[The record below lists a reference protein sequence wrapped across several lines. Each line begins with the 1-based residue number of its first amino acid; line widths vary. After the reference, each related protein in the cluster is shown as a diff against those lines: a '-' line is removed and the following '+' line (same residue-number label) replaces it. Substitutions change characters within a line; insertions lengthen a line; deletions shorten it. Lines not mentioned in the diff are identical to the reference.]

1 MIALNKAEIRS
12 TSIRFW
18 TLFGTL
24 LLSTLVIIY
33 FFIWAAQK
41 ESEDYIAQIQ
51 ANRSAMNKQI
61 ALQPKI
67 DSLYKLMRD
76 LEKNDQYNYIFLEA
90 YIREQRAGIKQLIGT
105 DSATR
110 FSGYSKLIARLD
122 EQIMLQDTIIKL
134 RTQVE
139 DLRDEIEH
147 CKTRSKSISKSLI
160 RTSRQ

>member
-18 TLFGTL
+18 ALFGTL

-33 FFIWAAQK
+33 FFIWASQK
-41 ESEDYIAQIQ
+41 ESEDYLSQIQ

-67 DSLYKLMRD
+67 DSLYKFMRD
-76 LEKNDQYNYIFLEA
+76 LEKNDNYIFLEA
-90 YIREQRAGIKQLIGT
+90 YIREKRADIKQLIGA

-110 FSGYSKLIARLD
+110 FSGYNRLITRLD
-122 EQIMLQDTIIKL
+122 EQIMLQDTIVKL
-134 RTQVE
+134 RIRVE
-139 DLRDEIEH
+139 DLRGDIER
-147 CKTRSKSISKSLI
+147 CKTQYKSSNKSLI
-160 RTSRQ
+160 RASR